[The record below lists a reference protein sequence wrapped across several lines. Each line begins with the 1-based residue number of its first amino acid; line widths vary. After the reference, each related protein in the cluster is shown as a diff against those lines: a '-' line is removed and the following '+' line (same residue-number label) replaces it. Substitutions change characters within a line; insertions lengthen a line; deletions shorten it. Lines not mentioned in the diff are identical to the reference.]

1 MKKFVV
7 DTHTHTIMSGHAYS
21 TLMENIKEAYKKG
34 IKVLATTEHGPKMV
48 GAPTESYF
56 GNMRVLP
63 REINGVTILRGCE
76 ANIMNSNGDIDI
88 STWTQ
93 ENLDLVIASLHE
105 SCIKPGTKE
114 ENTRAILN
122 VMENPYVHIIG
133 HPGNPAYE
141 IYEEEIVKK
150 AKEKN
155 ILIEMNNSSFMNSRK
170 GSAPNCIRLAKLCKD
185 HGVKVIAGTDSHFCS
200 YIGVFDE
207 VREVL
212 EAIKMP
218 EELIMNIREEK
229 IIEYLKEK
237 GKLNDIS
244 IDKSKQYTYT
254 YNDKKYLSN
263 I

>member
-21 TLMENIKEAYKKG
+21 TLMENITEAYRKG
-34 IKVLATTEHGPKMV
+34 IKVLGTTEHGPKMI
-48 GAPTESYF
+48 GSPSESYF
-56 GNMRVLP
+56 GNMRVIP
-63 REINGVTILRGCE
+63 REVHGVTILKGCE
-76 ANIMNSNGDIDI
+76 ANIINFEGDIDI
-88 STWTQ
+88 SKWTQ

-141 IYEEEIVKK
+141 IYEEQIVKK

-155 ILIEMNNSSFMNSRK
+155 ILIEINNSSFIHSRK
-170 GSAPNCIRLAKLCKD
+170 GSASNCIKIAKLCKD
-185 HGVKVIAGTDSHFCS
+185 YGVKIIGGTDSHFCFH
-200 YIGVFDE
+200 IGVFDE

-212 EAIKMP
+212 KSIKMP
-218 EELIMNIREEK
+218 EELIMNAKEEK

-237 GKLNDIS
+237 GKLKDIS
-244 IDKSKQYTYT
+244 IDKFRQYTYT
-254 YNDKKYLSN
+254 YNDKKHLEN